1 MKASELRQ
9 KAEPE
14 LNEMLIKLRKEQF
27 DLRMQKA
34 SGSLNNPKEMMR
46 VRREIARVKTVLN
59 ESANKA
65 QDKAS

>member
-9 KAEPE
+9 KGTTE
-14 LNEMLIKLRKEQF
+14 LSELLVKLRKEQF

-34 SGSLNNPKEMMR
+34 AGSLTNPKEMTR
-46 VRREIARVKTVLN
+46 VRRDIARVKTVINQALN
-59 ESANKA
+59 NS

>member
-9 KAEPE
+9 KAAPE
-14 LNEMLIKLRKEQF
+14 LNDLLIQLRKEQF

-34 SGSLNNPKEMMR
+34 AGSLTNPREMTR
-46 VRREIARVKTVLN
+46 VRRDIARVKTVLN
-59 ESANKA
+59 ETSAKS

>member
-9 KAEPE
+9 KAVPE
-14 LNEMLIKLRKEQF
+14 LTEMLIKLRKEQF

-34 SGSLNNPKEMMR
+34 SGALNNPKEMMR
-46 VRREIARVKTVLN
+46 VRRDIARIKTVIN
-59 ESANKA
+59 ESAAKA

>member
-1 MKASELRQ
+1 MKASELRS
-9 KAEPE
+9 KAVPE

-34 SGSLNNPKEMMR
+34 SGSLTNPKEMMR
-46 VRREIARVKTVLN
+46 VRRDIARVKTIIN
-59 ESANKA
+59 ESAAKA

>member
-9 KAEPE
+9 KAVPE
-14 LNEMLIKLRKEQF
+14 LTEMLIKLRKEQF

-34 SGSLNNPKEMMR
+34 SGALNNPKEMMR
-46 VRREIARVKTVLN
+46 VRRDIARIKTVIN
-59 ESANKA
+59 ESAGKA

>member
-1 MKASELRQ
+1 MKANELRQ
-9 KAEPE
+9 KAAPE

-34 SGSLNNPKEMMR
+34 SGSLTNPKEMMR